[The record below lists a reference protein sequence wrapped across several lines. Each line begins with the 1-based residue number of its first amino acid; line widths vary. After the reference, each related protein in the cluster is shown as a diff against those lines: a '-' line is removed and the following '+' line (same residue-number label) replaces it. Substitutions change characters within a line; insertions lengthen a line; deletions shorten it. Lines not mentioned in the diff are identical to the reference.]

1 MSQCVNGFAAT
12 RVASCRKVNSVA
24 KPVEPVEPVGRPEDL
39 EAGNLEISWMGIPI
53 GFS

>member
-24 KPVEPVEPVGRPEDL
+24 KPVEPVGRPEDL

-53 GFS
+53 GFL